1 VIAAEE
7 LWTSASDL
15 LKSQVSDGVWQS
27 TFAPASPLEL
37 TSDRFVLG
45 LPNGIIRDK
54 LDGRYRPLV
63 EDAVN
68 EAAGYE
74 LAVDFQLVMP
84 TLFDDDL
91 TPNTDLTAEAPF
103 PTRPAGDHNHGAT
116 TIDLTDPGPLASGP
130 PPGGPRHPGPRL
142 AVVAGAEHQTRP
154 PAGAHPMG
162 PLPSPTAAAD
172 DQAHR
177 YTFDGFVIGPSN
189 RFAHA
194 AALSVAERP
203 GGSYNPLFIYGSAGL
218 GKTHI
223 LRAIEHFVN
232 DVYPRLKVLYVSTET
247 FLNEFV
253 DSIRNSSGN
262 DFKRRYRQID
272 VLLVDDIQFI
282 EGKDSLQEE
291 LFHTFN
297 DLYGANRQIVLSSDR
312 PPDAIP
318 TLEERLKSRFMMGLL
333 TDIQPPDIE
342 TRMAI
347 LRKKADR
354 DGHYLPNEVSEFIAA
369 NITSNIR
376 ELEGALNK
384 VTAFATL
391 NGEPLTRDIAEQV
404 LSDFIADRQP
414 RPITV
419 AMILE
424 ATADK
429 FGFTIDELKGKS
441 RRRPL
446 VITRQM
452 AMYLTRQLTDL
463 SFPLI
468 AREFGGRDH
477 TTVMHACDKI
487 SALMK
492 ERSQIYNDVMALE
505 KKVRNAAQA
514 GDY

>member
-1 VIAAEE
+1 FA
-7 LWTSASDL
+7 
-15 LKSQVSDGVWQS
+15 QV
-27 TFAPASPLEL
+27 SPLEL
-37 TSDRFVLG
+37 STDTFTLA
-45 LPNGIIRDK
+45 LPNGIIRDR
-54 LDGRYRPLV
+54 LNGRYRPLV

-68 EAAGYE
+68 EAAGFE
-74 LAVDFQLVMP
+74 LQVEFLLVEP
-84 TLFDDDL
+84 TLFDQ
-91 TPNTDLTAEAPF
+91 
-103 PTRPAGDHNHGAT
+103 G
-116 TIDLTDPGPLASGP
+116 TIDLTTAESGSADRGHSGEPVMHLAALDGGAQGEAGDEPHLQVVPPLDDRPPLGAVPTVPSGP
-130 PPGGPRHPGPRL
+130 GDTGGHGGH
-142 AVVAGAEHQTRP
+142 AGSGH
-154 PAGAHPMG
+154 
-162 PLPSPTAAAD
+162 
-172 DQAHR
+172 DQAIDLHPVDGDQATR
-177 YTFDGFVIGPSN
+177 YTFKSFVTGPSN
-189 RFAHA
+189 RFAVA

-223 LRAIEHFVN
+223 LRAIGHFINEVE
-232 DVYPRLKVLYVSTET
+232 PQRKVLYVSTET

-282 EGKDSLQEE
+282 EGKDRLQEE

-354 DGHYLPNEVSEFIAA
+354 ERINLPNDVSEFIAA
-369 NITSNIR
+369 NIVNNIR

-384 VTAFATL
+384 VTAFAKL
-391 NGEPLTRDIAEQV
+391 NGEPMTTALAQQV
-404 LSDFIADRQP
+404 LGDFIADRQP

-419 AMILE
+419 DMILD
-424 ATADK
+424 ATVEQ
-429 FGFTIDELKGKS
+429 FGFSKEELIGKS

-446 VITRQM
+446 VIARQM
-452 AMYLTRQLTDL
+452 AMYVTRELTDL

-492 ERSQIYNDVMALE
+492 ERSQIYNHVMTLDKA
-505 KKVRNAAQA
+505 VRGSAQG
-514 GDY
+514 GDI

>member
-1 VIAAEE
+1 MSAA
-7 LWTSASDL
+7 DL
-15 LKSQVSDGVWQS
+15 LKSQVSEGVWQS
-27 TFAPASPLEL
+27 TFASVAPLEL
-37 TSDRFVLG
+37 TDDRFVLG

-63 EDAVN
+63 EDAVA
-68 EAAGYE
+68 EAAGHD
-74 LAVDFQLVMP
+74 LVIDFQLMLP
-84 TLFDDDL
+84 TLFDDPPASSSTRIAHD
-91 TPNTDLTAEAPF
+91 TPASATHLGGRGPMPGAADAGHAYPPPERPGRGRADGAGPDVLPQIHPDMQPDG
-103 PTRPAGDHNHGAT
+103 PTHVGPQLA
-116 TIDLTDPGPLASGP
+116 PLAGNS
-130 PPGGPRHPGPRL
+130 
-142 AVVAGAEHQTRP
+142 
-154 PAGAHPMG
+154 
-162 PLPSPTAAAD
+162 AATD
-172 DQAHR
+172 DHR

-223 LRAIEHFVN
+223 LKAIAHFVG

-253 DSIRNSSGN
+253 DSIRNSSGA

-272 VLLVDDIQFI
+272 VLLIDDIQFI

-384 VTAFATL
+384 VTAYATL
-391 NGEPLTRDIAEQV
+391 NGSSLSRSIAEQV
-404 LSDFIADRQP
+404 LGDFIAERQP

-419 AMILE
+419 SMILG
-424 ATADK
+424 ATSAQ
-429 FGFTIDELKGKS
+429 FGFSIDELTGKS

-452 AMYLTRQLTDL
+452 AMYVTRQLTDL
-463 SFPLI
+463 SFPVI

-505 KKVRNAAQA
+505 KRVLEEAQV

>member
-1 VIAAEE
+1 MEASELSAEQ
-7 LWTSASDL
+7 LWTAASDL

-27 TFAPASPLEL
+27 TFAPATPMEYGV
-37 TSDRFVLG
+37 DRFVLG

-54 LDGRYRPLV
+54 LDGRYRALV
-63 EDAVN
+63 EDAVW
-68 EAAGYE
+68 EAAGQE
-74 LAVDFQLVMP
+74 LKVEFELMLP

-91 TPNTDLTAEAPF
+91 NPTALPSSPAPDTASD
-103 PTRPAGDHNHGAT
+103 PLNPGHRVGGSVLDGRSPVAASAITAGG
-116 TIDLTDPGPLASGP
+116 
-130 PPGGPRHPGPRL
+130 
-142 AVVAGAEHQTRP
+142 Q
-154 PAGAHPMG
+154 PMG
-162 PLPSPTAAAD
+162 PVPPPTAD
-172 DQAHR
+172 DQRHR

-232 DVYPRLKVLYVSTET
+232 DVYPRLQVLYVSTET

-272 VLLVDDIQFI
+272 VLLIDDIQFI

-354 DGHYLPNEVSEFIAA
+354 DGHYLPNEVSEFIGA

-391 NGEPLTRDIAEQV
+391 NGQSLTKAVAEQV
-404 LSDFIADRQP
+404 LGDFIADHQP

-424 ATADK
+424 ATVQQ
-429 FGFTIDELKGKS
+429 FGFTTEELTGKS

-452 AMYLTRQLTDL
+452 AMYVTRQLTDL
-463 SFPLI
+463 SFPVI

-487 SALMK
+487 SALMH
-492 ERSQIYNDVMALE
+492 ERGKIYSDVNALE
-505 KKVRNAAQA
+505 KKVLDLAQA

>member
-1 VIAAEE
+1 VLAAEQ

-27 TFAPASPLEL
+27 TFAPVAPVEL
-37 TSDRFVLG
+37 TRERFVLG

-63 EDAVN
+63 EDAVS

-74 LAVDFQLVMP
+74 LAVDFRLILP
-84 TLFDDDL
+84 TLFDPDL
-91 TPNTDLTAEAPF
+91 ASPRDEPE
-103 PTRPAGDHNHGAT
+103 
-116 TIDLTDPGPLASGP
+116 IDLTSGLQDRPAASS
-130 PPGGPRHPGPRL
+130 R
-142 AVVAGAEHQTRP
+142 
-154 PAGAHPMG
+154 
-162 PLPSPTAAAD
+162 TAAFEAEAGLMARANMRTPD
-172 DQAHR
+172 SAMDQRQR
-177 YTFDGFVIGPSN
+177 YTFDAFVIGPSN

-223 LRAIEHFVN
+223 LKAIEHFIN

-253 DSIRNSSGN
+253 DSIKNSSGN

-297 DLYGANRQIVLSSDR
+297 DLYGSNRQIVLSSDR

-318 TLEERLKSRFMMGLL
+318 TLEDRLKSRFMMGLL

-354 DGHYLPNEVSEFIAA
+354 DGYILANDVSEFIAA

-384 VTAFATL
+384 VTAFAAL
-391 NGEPLTRDIAEQV
+391 NGESMTRGMAEQV
-404 LSDFIADRQP
+404 LGDFIADRQP

-419 AMILE
+419 PMIME
-424 ATADK
+424 ATIEQ
-429 FGFTIDELKGKS
+429 FQQHSFTIDDLKGKS

-446 VITRQM
+446 VITRQI
-452 AMYLTRQLTDL
+452 AMYMTRQLTDL
-463 SFPLI
+463 SFPVI

-505 KKVRNAAQA
+505 KKVRAQA
-514 GDY
+514 QSVDY

>member
-1 VIAAEE
+1 VLAAEQ
-7 LWTSASDL
+7 LWTHASDL

-27 TFAPASPLEL
+27 TFAPAAPVEL
-37 TSDRFVLG
+37 TRDRFILG

-63 EDAVN
+63 EDAIS

-74 LAVDFQLVMP
+74 LTVDFQLMLP
-84 TLFDDDL
+84 TLFDADLNLTDSNDLDL
-91 TPNTDLTAEAPF
+91 TL
-103 PTRPAGDHNHGAT
+103 
-116 TIDLTDPGPLASGP
+116 GPLPLTP
-130 PPGGPRHPGPRL
+130 PVPPTGPRL
-142 AVVAGAEHQTRP
+142 PADAAPLGPASPPPPTTAGD
-154 PAGAHPMG
+154 
-162 PLPSPTAAAD
+162 AD
-172 DQAHR
+172 QRHR

-203 GGSYNPLFIYGSAGL
+203 GGSYNPLFIYGAAGL

-223 LRAIEHFVN
+223 LKAIEHFIN

-297 DLYGANRQIVLSSDR
+297 DLYGSNRQIVLSSDR

-333 TDIQPPDIE
+333 TDIQPPDLE

-354 DGHYLPNEVSEFIAA
+354 EGHYLPNEVGEFIAT

-391 NGEPLTRDIAEQV
+391 NGQMMTRSIAEQV
-404 LSDFIADRQP
+404 LGDFIADRQP

-419 AMILE
+419 AIILQ
-424 ATADK
+424 ATVEQ
-429 FGFTIDELKGKS
+429 FGFTTDDLTGKS

-452 AMYLTRQLTDL
+452 AMYVTRQLTDL
-463 SFPLI
+463 SFPVI

-505 KKVRNAAQA
+505 KKVLHLAQA